1 MGNHH
6 QESSYQIVENFI
18 NQEIPCQIVG
28 SFKIR
33 AIAMTA
39 PFLFAE
45 IYLYQFFPIRQDMLQ
60 GFDYL
65 IIHFVHCIL
74 QHIRLYLVV
83 HLFQSVEHMEIWG
96 IRHPAILCI
105 DLNDT

>member
-39 PFLFAE
+39 LFLFAE
-45 IYLYQFFPIRQDMLQ
+45 IYLAGYAP
-60 GFDYL
+60 GF
-65 IIHFVHCIL
+65 
-74 QHIRLYLVV
+74 
-83 HLFQSVEHMEIWG
+83 
-96 IRHPAILCI
+96 
-105 DLNDT
+105 